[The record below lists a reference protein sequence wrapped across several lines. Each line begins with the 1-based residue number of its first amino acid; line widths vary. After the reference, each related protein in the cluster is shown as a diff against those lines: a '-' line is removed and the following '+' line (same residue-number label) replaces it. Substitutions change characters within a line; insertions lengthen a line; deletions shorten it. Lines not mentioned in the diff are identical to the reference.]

1 MVTGVTVV
9 RNAFLEENEEAAKNF
24 LREHRESTQSINSDT
39 VKGAA
44 LAVEAGIIAKE
55 AIARK
60 VIPACNITY
69 IDGEEM
75 KQALSGYLS
84 VLFEQDPKSVGGGL
98 PEDEFYYVQ

>member
-1 MVTGVTVV
+1 VKC
-9 RNAFLEENEEAAKNF
+9 FLK
-24 LREHRESTQSINSDT
+24 EHKESTQSINSDT
-39 VKGAA
+39 VRGAA

-55 AIARK
+55 AIAQK
-60 VIPACNITY
+60 AIPACNITY

-84 VLFEQDPKSVGGGL
+84 VLFEQDPKSIGGTL